1 MSTRALISARAG
13 VAVFLHGERV
23 ESFHLDGP
31 AGLERRWEEIPQIFG
46 DCTDVIVVE
55 DIRKESVSARLEL
68 EWAKQRC
75 LSLCLLLLDAESHPE
90 SRLLAVPEIEEFLTT
105 PEVASFIRARLFVAP
120 MPENTDLIGAIN
132 RAHGHGAARLVA
144 ILEEAGAHQDE
155 IARCRASWDAV
166 PAQTFR
172 DEPSK
177 EAVAFALV
185 QAGAFHQLVTTPAE
199 RRGTFLVKL
208 LSQPQFQQWRVGL
221 TSWINPISAKNR
233 ATNRAVEE
241 EEETR
246 STRRRPRPSKIQL
259 PAEARLDVVSLQK
272 NAVRKALTTGD
283 LNQARA
289 FCEDLVAHQERSSRP
304 EHIAKSL
311 CDLAQA
317 AKDLGFHELQL
328 EWMKK
333 ATDFAPGDGWSLAQ
347 LGDAYRCL
355 GQWAQA
361 ERAFALALQHGAVSI
376 ARNGRAEALKGM
388 GRLEDA
394 FREYDAAVK
403 EFPEDVFA
411 RNGRAEVLK
420 GMGRLEDAFR
430 EYDATVKEFPQ
441 DVVARNGRAEV
452 LKGMG
457 RLEEALREYETI
469 ANEFPQDVFARNGRA
484 EVLKGIGHL
493 EDALREYETI
503 ANEFPQDVVARNGR
517 AEVLKGMGR
526 LQEALREYD
535 ATVKEFPQD
544 VVARTGRAEVLKG
557 MGRLEDAL
565 REYDATAKE
574 FPQDVVA
581 RNGRA
586 EVLKRM
592 GRLEDAF
599 REYETIAKEFP
610 QDVVARNGRAEVLK
624 GMGRLED
631 AFREYET
638 IAKEFPQDAFARNGA
653 ASVCVLKGEYDS
665 AAKWIGP
672 LVDSGPPNW
681 VGLHIVGMI
690 RLRTGDTAK
699 AVELFERGLRDG
711 PFEDRP
717 FFRSGLAYAR
727 LLSRE
732 IHQAAE
738 ILEGEASVVS
748 KVLQIHIYGDL
759 DQTERARQA
768 YDIVRSNRNPQVIE
782 LTAELAARARLESR
796 PRTRSDQW
804 IQEREFELLMAA

>member
-430 EYDATVKEFPQ
+430 EY
-441 DVVARNGRAEV
+441 
-452 LKGMG
+452 
-457 RLEEALREYETI
+457 
-469 ANEFPQDVFARNGRA
+469 
-484 EVLKGIGHL
+484 
-493 EDALREYETI
+493 
-503 ANEFPQDVVARNGR
+503 
-517 AEVLKGMGR
+517 
-526 LQEALREYD
+526 
-535 ATVKEFPQD
+535 
-544 VVARTGRAEVLKG
+544 
-557 MGRLEDAL
+557 
-565 REYDATAKE
+565 
-574 FPQDVVA
+574 
-581 RNGRA
+581 
-586 EVLKRM
+586 
-592 GRLEDAF
+592 
-599 REYETIAKEFP
+599 
-610 QDVVARNGRAEVLK
+610 
-624 GMGRLED
+624 
-631 AFREYET
+631 ET

>member
-1 MSTRALISARAG
+1 
-13 VAVFLHGERV
+13 
-23 ESFHLDGP
+23 
-31 AGLERRWEEIPQIFG
+31 
-46 DCTDVIVVE
+46 
-55 DIRKESVSARLEL
+55 
-68 EWAKQRC
+68 
-75 LSLCLLLLDAESHPE
+75 
-90 SRLLAVPEIEEFLTT
+90 
-105 PEVASFIRARLFVAP
+105 
-120 MPENTDLIGAIN
+120 
-132 RAHGHGAARLVA
+132 
-144 ILEEAGAHQDE
+144 
-155 IARCRASWDAV
+155 
-166 PAQTFR
+166 
-172 DEPSK
+172 
-177 EAVAFALV
+177 
-185 QAGAFHQLVTTPAE
+185 
-199 RRGTFLVKL
+199 
-208 LSQPQFQQWRVGL
+208 
-221 TSWINPISAKNR
+221 
-233 ATNRAVEE
+233 
-241 EEETR
+241 
-246 STRRRPRPSKIQL
+246 
-259 PAEARLDVVSLQK
+259 
-272 NAVRKALTTGD
+272 
-283 LNQARA
+283 
-289 FCEDLVAHQERSSRP
+289 
-304 EHIAKSL
+304 
-311 CDLAQA
+311 
-317 AKDLGFHELQL
+317 
-328 EWMKK
+328 
-333 ATDFAPGDGWSLAQ
+333 
-347 LGDAYRCL
+347 
-355 GQWAQA
+355 
-361 ERAFALALQHGAVSI
+361 
-376 ARNGRAEALKGM
+376 
-388 GRLEDA
+388 
-394 FREYDAAVK
+394 
-403 EFPEDVFA
+403 
-411 RNGRAEVLK
+411 
-420 GMGRLEDAFR
+420 
-430 EYDATVKEFPQ
+430 
-441 DVVARNGRAEV
+441 
-452 LKGMG
+452 
-457 RLEEALREYETI
+457 
-469 ANEFPQDVFARNGRA
+469 
-484 EVLKGIGHL
+484 VLKGIGHL

-586 EVLKRM
+586 EVLKRMGRLEDAFREYETIAKEFPQDVVARNGRAEVLKGM

>member
-1 MSTRALISARAG
+1 
-13 VAVFLHGERV
+13 VFLHGERV

>member
-1 MSTRALISARAG
+1 
-13 VAVFLHGERV
+13 
-23 ESFHLDGP
+23 
-31 AGLERRWEEIPQIFG
+31 
-46 DCTDVIVVE
+46 
-55 DIRKESVSARLEL
+55 
-68 EWAKQRC
+68 
-75 LSLCLLLLDAESHPE
+75 LLDAESHPE

-457 RLEEALREYETI
+457 RLE
-469 ANEFPQDVFARNGRA
+469 
-484 EVLKGIGHL
+484 
-493 EDALREYETI
+493 
-503 ANEFPQDVVARNGR
+503 
-517 AEVLKGMGR
+517 
-526 LQEALREYD
+526 
-535 ATVKEFPQD
+535 
-544 VVARTGRAEVLKG
+544 
-557 MGRLEDAL
+557 
-565 REYDATAKE
+565 
-574 FPQDVVA
+574 
-581 RNGRA
+581 
-586 EVLKRM
+586 
-592 GRLEDAF
+592 
-599 REYETIAKEFP
+599 
-610 QDVVARNGRAEVLK
+610 
-624 GMGRLED
+624 D